1 MATCRTQEE
10 NIFSAENIRNCEQY
24 VFSIQQRL
32 DRAIATNNVKRI
44 RHILD
49 LLTKR
54 SKAVKILATYRITIR
69 NQGKYT
75 AGIDGISIPK
85 GNKALA
91 DKIKMELLES
101 IDIKAKP
108 NTIKR
113 VFIPKGNGKKRPLGI
128 PTIKDRI
135 NQEILRTAL
144 EPIVEYYSHDNSF
157 GFRPKR
163 SCHDAIELLFSKLSS
178 KNRSRYIVEGDIKG
192 CFDNISHTHITK
204 TLNAW
209 NVPEQ
214 YTDLIDSILKT
225 KVFHNGHVYDNDTGT
240 PQGGVISPMLA
251 NVALTGL
258 DNFIEENF
266 FTGYN
271 KRRVNPMVR
280 YADDFVITCV
290 SKTKAVE
297 IKKAVSQYLSENIG
311 LTLSESK
318 SKITHIKKGFNFLG
332 FNIRKYLKHKN
343 KHKPEKSIDDY
354 VLLIKPQKV
363 KIQGFLK
370 EFSNVLTENKTAT
383 QSNLIHLLNP
393 KVIGWANYYRY
404 VVSSEIF
411 SDIDDIIWEKVL
423 RWANRRH
430 SNKNKGW
437 IMRKYFL
444 RLTDTRNLTFRDK
457 LTKTTLKRL
466 YPILSKKRYTK
477 NKGGMR
483 VYSTENAE
491 YWEKRE
497 YLKTLSQFFL
507 QKGTTFI

>member
-32 DRAIATNNVKRI
+32 DRAIAANNVKRI

-75 AGIDGISIPK
+75 AGVDGISIPK

-204 TLNAW
+204 TL
-209 NVPEQ
+209 
-214 YTDLIDSILKT
+214 
-225 KVFHNGHVYDNDTGT
+225 
-240 PQGGVISPMLA
+240 
-251 NVALTGL
+251 
-258 DNFIEENF
+258 
-266 FTGYN
+266 
-271 KRRVNPMVR
+271 
-280 YADDFVITCV
+280 
-290 SKTKAVE
+290 
-297 IKKAVSQYLSENIG
+297 
-311 LTLSESK
+311 
-318 SKITHIKKGFNFLG
+318 
-332 FNIRKYLKHKN
+332 
-343 KHKPEKSIDDY
+343 
-354 VLLIKPQKV
+354 
-363 KIQGFLK
+363 
-370 EFSNVLTENKTAT
+370 
-383 QSNLIHLLNP
+383 
-393 KVIGWANYYRY
+393 
-404 VVSSEIF
+404 
-411 SDIDDIIWEKVL
+411 
-423 RWANRRH
+423 
-430 SNKNKGW
+430 
-437 IMRKYFL
+437 
-444 RLTDTRNLTFRDK
+444 
-457 LTKTTLKRL
+457 
-466 YPILSKKRYTK
+466 
-477 NKGGMR
+477 
-483 VYSTENAE
+483 
-491 YWEKRE
+491 
-497 YLKTLSQFFL
+497 
-507 QKGTTFI
+507 